1 VAKISLPTIASG
13 YASNTTFNNSF
24 DAIETE
30 FQSKVLYRDNPTGEP
45 NTMENDLDMN
55 SNNIYNVNNITLD
68 GTFTVDGVD
77 YLASMLTVFNNY
89 TSLTQ
94 KVTIST
100 SAPSGGSDGD
110 IWFKI
115 NT

>member
-1 VAKISLPTIASG
+1 MAKIDLPTISSG
-13 YASNTTFNNSF
+13 YASNTTFNTTFNT
-24 DAIETE
+24 IENE
-30 FQSKVLYRDNPTGEP
+30 FQQKVLYRDNPAGEP
-45 NTMENDLDMN
+45 NSMQNDIDMN
-55 SNNIYNVNNITLD
+55 SNDINNVKNISLT
-68 GTFTVDGVD
+68 GEFTVDGVD
-77 YLASMLTVFNNY
+77 YLASMNTVYNNY
-89 TSLTQ
+89 VSLTQ